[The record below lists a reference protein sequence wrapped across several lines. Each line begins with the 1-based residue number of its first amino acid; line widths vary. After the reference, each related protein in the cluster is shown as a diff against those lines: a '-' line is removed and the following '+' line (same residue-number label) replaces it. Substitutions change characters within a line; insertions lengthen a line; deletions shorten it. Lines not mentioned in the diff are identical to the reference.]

1 MVMGGNPGSSFSGG
15 GAETGHVLTVR
26 ERTECERPHRTAVR

>member
-1 MVMGGNPGSSFSGG
+1 MVTGRNPGSSLSGG
-15 GAETGHVLTVR
+15 GAETGQVLTVR